1 MMETV
6 AIPSNV
12 AACHTASEDDL
23 KRRRASLYLD
33 LNKQLGFIEV
43 SQYIPNCGI
52 FCSSCQKEKVSED
65 LEKPAVR

>member
-12 AACHTASEDDL
+12 AACHTVSEDDL